1 DDFFTTKT
9 RRHQVSDGN
18 PLACA
23 FGKLTICTTI
33 NRTQVNPEFSAH
45 SDDGNL
51 LGPRNHNIARCR
63 EKRSIPQNCY

>member
-1 DDFFTTKT
+1 EIANSPLHVWDDDFFTTKT

-33 NRTQVNPEFSAH
+33 NRTLPAH
-45 SDDGNL
+45 QLKRIATNL
-51 LGPRNHNIARCR
+51 MARR
-63 EKRSIPQNCY
+63 IYRV